1 MSVFFNGNDPIVS
14 YLFLLI
20 ALLALDNADWPAL
33 ENTSWKGGF
42 IHKHQNVEGIT
53 LHGLNM
59 TSILDAWEAG
69 KEAETNGAEARK
81 AVSIILAMYES
92 AKKGGVPVPVR

>member
-1 MSVFFNGNDPIVS
+1 MPLTLQEPPRGSATSASATDVP
-14 YLFLLI
+14 
-20 ALLALDNADWPAL
+20 LD
-33 ENTSWKGGF
+33 
-42 IHKHQNVEGIT
+42 

-92 AKKGGVPVPVR
+92 AKKNGAPVDVK